1 MSSRLV
7 GVGWHEASTAVLPA
21 AYPFLADAPLPAAGC
36 YIGRN
41 LFGGAFHHDPFT
53 LYAAGLSSNPNMLI
67 AGDLGSG
74 KSTLVKTLL
83 LREHVRGRSA
93 FVADPKGEY
102 APLAAALGVTP
113 LKLGPGC
120 TDRLNPLDPPEGAD
134 LGQRLLLVTALAAAA
149 LDRPLTPT
157 EHAALDIAL
166 SAVLSA
172 NTTALL
178 INVVDTLLTPT
189 TTTATDMRLT
199 VGQLTDAS
207 RDLALVLRRM
217 CSGDLAGMFDGPTTR
232 RPHPSDPLVVLDL
245 SALYQ
250 TNRDALPL
258 VLACVTSWLT
268 TTIRT
273 NAAQRYVVI
282 EEAWALLAH
291 VATARWLQQSYKLAR
306 AHGVANIAVLHRISD
321 LLSAGAGDSEQ
332 VALARGLLDD
342 VGTRVL
348 GRQAASA
355 LRDAAAVLGL
365 TATSATLLPQL
376 RTGVA
381 LWNTIGRWFMVE
393 HQRSDI
399 ERRICDTDAAMTSQR
414 PDTTAEDQLHDA
426 VIPAELAA
434 ATGVPGGDGEVA
446 A

>member
-1 MSSRLV
+1 MRRRVV

-21 AYPFLADAPLPAAGC
+21 AYPFLADAPLPEAGC

-41 LFGGAFHHDPFT
+41 LFGGAFHYDPFT
-53 LYAAGLSSNPNMLI
+53 LYAAGMLSNPNVLV

-74 KSTLVKTLL
+74 KSSLVKTLL
-83 LREHVRGRSA
+83 FREHVRGRSA

-102 APLAAALGVTP
+102 AALAAALGVTP

-120 TDRLNPLDPPEGAD
+120 TDRLNPLDPPDGPD

-166 SAVLSA
+166 ARVLTA
-172 NTTALL
+172 RDTPLLADVVDALL
-178 INVVDTLLTPT
+178 SPAESI
-189 TTTATDMRLT
+189 AGDMRLT

-217 CSGDLAGMFDGPTTR
+217 CSGDLAGMFDAPTTR

-258 VLACVTSWLT
+258 VLACVTSWIT
-268 TTIRT
+268 SAVRSA
-273 NAAQRYVVI
+273 AAQRYVVI

-321 LLSAGAGDSEQ
+321 LLAAGTSDSEQ

-348 GRQAASA
+348 YRQSASA
-355 LRDAAAVLGL
+355 LRDASAVLGL
-365 TATSATLLPQL
+365 TATGATLLPQL
-376 RTGVA
+376 HAGVA
-381 LWNTIGRWFMVE
+381 LWNTVGRWFMVE
-393 HQRSDI
+393 HRRSDI
-399 ERRICDTDAAMTSQR
+399 ERHLADTDAAMTAR
-414 PDTTAEDQLHDA
+414 TGAPDDPPTPTVAATEAD
-426 VIPAELAA
+426 AA
-434 ATGVPGGDGEVA
+434 AETDGTADGEVA